1 MKNIIFA
8 ASLLVISASALATDV
23 GVSISVNQP
32 GLYGRVDLGDAPR
45 PRLIY
50 TQPVIVQR
58 PVQYVEQEPVYLH
71 VPPGHAKKWSKHCGQ
86 YNACGQ
92 RVYFV
97 QDSWYEKQYVP
108 HQRQKHGDHDRRD
121 HDRNDRDDHDEKHD
135 NRGGNGHGNGRG

>member
-1 MKNIIFA
+1 MKTIILA
-8 ASLLVISASALATDV
+8 AGLLVMSASALAADV

-32 GLYGRVDLGDAPR
+32 GLYGRIDIGDAPR

-50 TQPVIVQR
+50 AQPVIVQR
-58 PVQYVEQEPVYLH
+58 PPQYVEQEPIYLH
-71 VPPGHAKKWSKHCGQ
+71 VPPGHARKWSKHCGK

-108 HQRQKHGDHDRRD
+108 HQRKRHGGGDGNGNGHG
-121 HDRNDRDDHDEKHD
+121 RDDKHD
-135 NRGGNGHGNGRG
+135 NRNKHGNKG